1 MCSIDIV
8 IPCYNENID
17 QIASTIESCI
27 NQSIGVDNIYLVDDG
42 SDKSFIISDNFA
54 KYNHVHIIRHEIN
67 KGQASARNTGLSR
80 SNSEFIAFIDVDVNI
95 SKNWIETCKKYIER
109 NKNVA
114 GCCTRIRKID
124 NSILTKWSNRFLEP
138 RYEHDLGS
146 YEVPSCTGHAVM
158 FEKSLIKKIN
168 GYDEIYKG
176 VYEDADVCIRLRR
189 EGFEIHVVEGAYID
203 YNEENSLES
212 LSYRT
217 LRNSGWDTSGR
228 YVSNPALSPVSSP
241 ITELNQTYWMIHRVA
256 RNIASGRIRMIPVD
270 IKVWL
275 ESIRIMSRDS

>member
-1 MCSIDIV
+1 M
-8 IPCYNENID
+8 
-17 QIASTIESCI
+17 
-27 NQSIGVDNIYLVDDG
+27 
-42 SDKSFIISDNFA
+42 
-54 KYNHVHIIRHEIN
+54 
-67 KGQASARNTGLSR
+67 
-80 SNSEFIAFIDVDVNI
+80 
-95 SKNWIETCKKYIER
+95 
-109 NKNVA
+109 
-114 GCCTRIRKID
+114 
-124 NSILTKWSNRFLEP
+124 EP
-138 RYEHDLGS
+138 SYEHDCGS
-146 YEVPSCTGHAVM
+146 YRVPACTGHAVM
-158 FEKSLIKKIN
+158 FETSLIKKIN